1 LQRLAQL
8 AEQAE
13 EELAET
19 ARSETLSTLLTE
31 AVTGPSPG
39 QLWRERIGQRLEA
52 IRLIS
57 AGSRSI
63 DQQLALSE
71 VQARELCIR
80 LEIMLGQPTPEE
92 DEVLRMEYQMERLG
106 QALAE
111 QDDEPSEAALQSL
124 ELEWLTLPFAW
135 QFVDLRRR
143 FAATLTA
150 A

>member
-1 LQRLAQL
+1 
-8 AEQAE
+8 
-13 EELAET
+13 
-19 ARSETLSTLLTE
+19 
-31 AVTGPSPG
+31 
-39 QLWRERIGQRLEA
+39 
-52 IRLIS
+52 
-57 AGSRSI
+57 
-63 DQQLALSE
+63 
-71 VQARELCIR
+71 
-80 LEIMLGQPTPEE
+80 
-92 DEVLRMEYQMERLG
+92 MERLG